1 MGFGMRVN
9 PTKLDVSEWMN
20 SSASRSRTLQV
31 STPYEVACYSRTAN
45 GELTLGS
52 RAMLRTYREP
62 RTPLVSS
69 TEYRIPSVAHLLI
82 SDTT

>member
-45 GELTLGS
+45 GELTLGNYIAS
-52 RAMLRTYREP
+52 R
-62 RTPLVSS
+62 SS
-69 TEYRIPSVAHLLI
+69 DLEKNIRGDS
-82 SDTT
+82 